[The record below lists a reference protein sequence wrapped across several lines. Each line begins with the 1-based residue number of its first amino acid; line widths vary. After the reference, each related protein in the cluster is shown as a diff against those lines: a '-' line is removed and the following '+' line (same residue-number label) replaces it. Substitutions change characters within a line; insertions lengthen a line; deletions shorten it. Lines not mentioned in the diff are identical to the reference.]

1 MLVIPGTFLV
11 LVSLLLFTYYNM
23 KANEDDLN
31 RPSFFNSKKRK
42 YFLLSCAI
50 LMFAGGEF
58 LIFNEES
65 YYWMGLFP
73 LLYYLAYYLIKKEST
88 KNIIITKTFNFYKAF
103 SSPGLAFSDKEH
115 LTAPVEFLVMYGK
128 TPKDFRD
135 KAHKYLEERIE
146 EGKIKTARDLP
157 QEAWTIIGSIG
168 KAEIKQDPN
177 NILPQKKID
186 YYYEE
191 IIEGKEHKAFIKIF
205 LNWLRDAEVQLERMF
220 SNFAFVSQPR
230 PDFTD
235 EEVGLANVNVS
246 REGVKKGE
254 ATEQLAVFPG
264 VPLEIAEKFGWVSD
278 SSEYYHLAALEFQ
291 RRFPKHKIS
300 KHIKKQHKYSDEE
313 IFNYAQ
319 DWQKLDTSK
328 IKLFS

>member
-1 MLVIPGTFLV
+1 MLVIPGTFLI
-11 LVSLLLFTYYNM
+11 LISLLLFTYYQM

-50 LMFAGGEF
+50 LMFAGGEYLF
-58 LIFNEES
+58 LNERS
-65 YYWMGLFP
+65 YYLIVLLP
-73 LLYYLAYYLIKKEST
+73 LLYYTALYFIKKEST
-88 KNIIITKTFNFYKAF
+88 KNIIITKTFKFYHAF
-103 SSPGLAFSDKEH
+103 SIPSITFSDKEH
-115 LTAPVEFLVMYGK
+115 LMAPIEFLVMFGK
-128 TPKDFRD
+128 IPEDFRD
-135 KAHKYLEERIE
+135 KVQKYLRKRIK

-157 QEAWTIIGSIG
+157 QEAWTVIGSIG
-168 KAEIKQDPN
+168 KEEIKQDPN
-177 NILPQKKID
+177 NILPQRKID

-191 IIEGKEHKAFIKIF
+191 IIEGKEHKNLAAILKHYF
-205 LNWLRDAEVQLERMF
+205 WCAEIQLERLF
-220 SNFAFVSQPR
+220 KKFAFISHPR

-235 EEVGLANVNVS
+235 EEVGLSDVNVS

-291 RRFPKHKIS
+291 RRFPEHKIS

-313 IFNYAQ
+313 IINYAQ